1 MTPKKGIVSNT
12 QHFSTEQKVRKD
24 ADEEALIEVMEE
36 TEFEV
41 DNDTMR
47 SKPSMEELVILMLE
61 KFSKVQT
68 ENSSLKEISPPERLL
83 DFIDSISFLKKAE
96 IYINHMINLNGRSN
110 DRRTSEICA
119 LRLAYLIG
127 NIL

>member
-61 KFSKVQT
+61 KLHFIRSV
-68 ENSSLKEISPPERLL
+68 ESNS
-83 DFIDSISFLKKAE
+83 
-96 IYINHMINLNGRSN
+96 
-110 DRRTSEICA
+110 
-119 LRLAYLIG
+119 
-127 NIL
+127 